1 MRKFTATLFLLATLS
16 LGTLA
21 VTAVPAMADEDVG
34 QVNYQT
40 DLGPF
45 SYNVAQ
51 YPSHTTS
58 FFFYPNSYVEFSAKN
73 GKYWMIE
80 RSHFNMSGVT
90 NRKCY
95 SDLLGIASNASNRLD
110 NFVVKF
116 YTPDGVEIGSYKNA
130 RVNSPWSIP
139 RDGENYE
146 NITVR
151 IENHSAQNLDARFVV
166 WDPIDPV
173 VAQPIDPVEKEK

>member
-21 VTAVPAMADEDVG
+21 VTAVPAMAEEDMG

-40 DLGPF
+40 DIGPF

-51 YPSHTTS
+51 YPSHSTN

-116 YTPDGVEIGSYKNA
+116 YTPLRN
-130 RVNSPWSIP
+130 
-139 RDGENYE
+139 
-146 NITVR
+146 
-151 IENHSAQNLDARFVV
+151 
-166 WDPIDPV
+166 
-173 VAQPIDPVEKEK
+173 

>member
-21 VTAVPAMADEDVG
+21 VTAVPAMAEEDMG

-51 YPSHTTS
+51 YPSHSTN
-58 FFFYPNSYVEFSAKN
+58 FFFYPNSYVEFSVKN
-73 GKYWMIE
+73 GKYWMLE
-80 RSHFNMSGVT
+80 TSRFNMSMSTG
-90 NRKCY
+90 RKCY
-95 SDLLGIASNASNRLD
+95 SDLLGIAARDSSRLE

-116 YTPDGVEIGSYKNA
+116 YTPDGVEIGSYKDA
-130 RVNSPWSIP
+130 RVNNPWSVP

-146 NITVR
+146 NIKVR
-151 IENHSAQNLDARFVV
+151 IENHSSQNIDARFIV

-173 VAQPIDPVEKEK
+173 MAQPIDPVVKE